1 MKKGRK
7 GTGKRKEEEKTRAGE
22 TLMTG
27 NKRGREKG
35 EGKEK
40 KQTKKQRRRKE
51 DKGMGEKI
59 RYPM

>member
-1 MKKGRK
+1 
-7 GTGKRKEEEKTRAGE
+7 
-22 TLMTG
+22 MTG